1 MSTDQRAKKKTND
14 INNFD
19 SDKKILEMKKVL
31 EYSSTWFYVTQKV
44 YEELLAYPDL
54 DLRINTSPKKGNHPK
69 GYYYL
74 PNKFAKSF
82 IESKQGTFN
91 WDKNH
96 DFKQDSVPLDIK
108 DYFKTT
114 WF

>member
-1 MSTDQRAKKKTND
+1 
-14 INNFD
+14 
-19 SDKKILEMKKVL
+19 
-31 EYSSTWFYVTQKV
+31 
-44 YEELLAYPDL
+44 
-54 DLRINTSPKKGNHPK
+54 
-69 GYYYL
+69 L

-114 WF
+114 